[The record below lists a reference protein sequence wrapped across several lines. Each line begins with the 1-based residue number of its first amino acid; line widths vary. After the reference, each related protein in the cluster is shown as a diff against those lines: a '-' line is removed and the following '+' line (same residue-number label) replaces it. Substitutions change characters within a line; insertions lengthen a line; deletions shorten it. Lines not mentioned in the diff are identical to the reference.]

1 MAGPARR
8 RGGGGPGPVQW
19 LALGG
24 AVLVMMGLTFA
35 LGLLVGRQWARQS
48 ASAVVAAVAEPAKKP
63 AAPARGGGI
72 AAETTAERAPEPT
85 LTFYHT
91 LTEPLDGA
99 GAPPKGEPKA
109 VSVKIPPVIPPA
121 PRAAAPVA
129 TAPPPPTAPRPPA
142 APPSLPPASKAAA
155 ARTADG
161 GSAGAI
167 SGPPHQTTDSPKAS
181 REAGHGAGAG
191 SPWTVQVGAY
201 KNRRQADDARQ
212 HLSGAGLDAY
222 VVTLA
227 AQEGVARYRVRVGT
241 YRTRD
246 EAVAASERLRAQ
258 HALTTFVTPK

>member
-1 MAGPARR
+1 
-8 RGGGGPGPVQW
+8 VQW

-48 ASAVVAAVAEPAKKP
+48 ASAVVATVAEPARKP
-63 AAPARGGGI
+63 AAPSRRGGI
-72 AAETTAERAPEPT
+72 AAETAAERAPEPT

-109 VSVKIPPVIPPA
+109 VSVRIPPAIPPTPRATAPAVPPPAPA
-121 PRAAAPVA
+121 PRAPAVA
-129 TAPPPPTAPRPPA
+129 
-142 APPSLPPASKAAA
+142 PSLPPPAGKAAA
-155 ARTADG
+155 SKPVDGRTAEARPPEG
-161 GSAGAI
+161 GSAVAA
-167 SGPPHQTTDSPKAS
+167 SVPAQPKPAPAGPS
-181 REAGHGAGAG
+181 
-191 SPWTVQVGAY
+191 WTVQVGAY
-201 KNRRQADDARQ
+201 KNRRQADEARQ
-212 HLSGAGLDAY
+212 HLSGTGLDAY

-258 HALTTFVTPK
+258 RSLSTFVTPR

>member
-1 MAGPARR
+1 VAGSARR

-48 ASAVVAAVAEPAKKP
+48 ASAVVATVAEPAKKP
-63 AAPARGGGI
+63 AAPSRRGGI
-72 AAETTAERAPEPT
+72 AADTMAERAPEPT

-91 LTEPLDGA
+91 LTEPLDSA

-109 VSVKIPPVIPPA
+109 VSVKIPPVIPPT
-121 PRAAAPVA
+121 PRA
-129 TAPPPPTAPRPPA
+129 TAPPVAAPRAPVA
-142 APPSLPPASKAAA
+142 APSLPPAPGKVTEAK
-155 ARTADG
+155 TADG

-167 SGPPHQTTDSPKAS
+167 SGPPQLRTG
-181 REAGHGAGAG
+181 GH

-201 KNRRQADDARQ
+201 KSRRQADEARQ
-212 HLSGAGLDAY
+212 HLTGAGLDAY
-222 VVTLA
+222 VVTLT
-227 AQEGVARYRVRVGT
+227 AQEGAARYRVRVGT
-241 YRTRD
+241 YRTRE

-258 HALTTFVTPK
+258 RSLTTFVTPK

>member
-1 MAGPARR
+1 
-8 RGGGGPGPVQW
+8 
-19 LALGG
+19 
-24 AVLVMMGLTFA
+24 
-35 LGLLVGRQWARQS
+35 VGRQWARQS
-48 ASAVVAAVAEPAKKP
+48 ASAVVAAVAEPAKKA
-63 AAPARGGGI
+63 AAPARRGGI

-99 GAPPKGEPKA
+99 GAPSKGEPKA

-121 PRAAAPVA
+121 PRATAPVA
-129 TAPPPPTAPRPPA
+129 TAPPPTTAPKPPA
-142 APPSLPPASKAAA
+142 APPSLPPAPGK
-155 ARTADG
+155 T
-161 GSAGAI
+161 
-167 SGPPHQTTDSPKAS
+167 AS

>member
-1 MAGPARR
+1 
-8 RGGGGPGPVQW
+8 VQW

-48 ASAVVAAVAEPAKKP
+48 ASAVVAAVAEPAKKA
-63 AAPARGGGI
+63 AAPARRGGI

-99 GAPPKGEPKA
+99 GAPPRGEPKA
-109 VSVKIPPVIPPA
+109 VSVKIPAVVPAPA
-121 PRAAAPVA
+121 PRAPAEVAAA
-129 TAPPPPTAPRPPA
+129 PPPTATPRAPA
-142 APPSLPPASKAAA
+142 AAPSLPPAPGKAAD
-155 ARTADG
+155 ARASETA
-161 GSAGAI
+161 
-167 SGPPHQTTDSPKAS
+167 
-181 REAGHGAGAG
+181 HGAGAVSGSPPAKSPG

-227 AQEGVARYRVRVGT
+227 PQEGVARYRVRVGT

-258 HALTTFVTPK
+258 HALTTFVTSK

>member
-1 MAGPARR
+1 MAQPARR

-63 AAPARGGGI
+63 AAPARRGGI
-72 AAETTAERAPEPT
+72 AAETTPERAPEPT

-99 GAPPKGEPKA
+99 GAAPKGEPKA
-109 VSVKIPPVIPPA
+109 VSVKIPPVIPPT
-121 PRAAAPVA
+121 PRATAPVA
-129 TAPPPPTAPRPPA
+129 TAPPPTTAPKPPA
-142 APPSLPPASKAAA
+142 APPSLPPHQ
-155 ARTADG
+155 TADG
-161 GSAGAI
+161 
-167 SGPPHQTTDSPKAS
+167 PKN
-181 REAGHGAGAG
+181 AG